1 VHYLARLTKLALVAV
16 GLSGLMGGCAAQLR
30 TPTMADAVHA
40 SDRWPGTTVA
50 DLQVGQRKYVE
61 HCSSCHSLYR
71 PDAYPA
77 HRWQG
82 FVDEMVVRA
91 KLGPD
96 DVRDIVRYL
105 VVSAETSAPATR
117 TVASDAPHAAH

>member
-1 VHYLARLTKLALVAV
+1 VHHPLQSILRVAAAV
-16 GLSGLMGGCAAQLR
+16 SLLGMSGGCAGQLR
-30 TPTMADAVHA
+30 APTLADAVHA
-40 SDRWPGTTVA
+40 SNRWPGTTVA

-61 HCSSCHSLYR
+61 HCSSCHTLYR

-91 KLGPD
+91 KLAPT

-105 VVSAETSAPATR
+105 VVSAEAGAPATQA
-117 TVASDAPHAAH
+117 VASDSGHPAH

>member
-1 VHYLARLTKLALVAV
+1 M
-16 GLSGLMGGCAAQLR
+16 SGGCAGQLR
-30 TPTMADAVHA
+30 APTLADAVHA
-40 SDRWPGTTVA
+40 SNRWPGTTVA
-50 DLQVGQRKYVE
+50 DLQLGQRKYVE
-61 HCSSCHSLYR
+61 HCSSCHTLYR

-91 KLGPD
+91 KLAPA

-105 VVSAETSAPATR
+105 VVSAESGAPATQA
-117 TVASDAPHAAH
+117 VASDTTRPAH